1 LKGQFLEFDLV
12 DKVFPKEVRIDR
24 NVTDTVGL
32 DYGPKPRIWK
42 FYTRNKTKLAK
53 E

>member
-1 LKGQFLEFDLV
+1 
-12 DKVFPKEVRIDR
+12 
-24 NVTDTVGL
+24 VTDTVGL

-53 E
+53 EWWCGKEDMK